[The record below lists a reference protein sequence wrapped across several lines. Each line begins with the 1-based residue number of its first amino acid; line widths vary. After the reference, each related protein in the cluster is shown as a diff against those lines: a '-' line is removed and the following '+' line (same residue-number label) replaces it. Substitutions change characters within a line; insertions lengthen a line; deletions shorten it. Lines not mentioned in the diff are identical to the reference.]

1 MRPILLLFLL
11 FGLVGAAHAQTPVH
25 GLSLLGPPEL
35 PADFP
40 HFPYVNPNAPKGGE
54 LVLGAVGTF
63 DSFHPFIVR
72 GSPAASVGRIYD
84 TLMRANEDEPEA
96 YYGHLAGAITVWPEH
111 KGVSFTLRPEA
122 RFHDGSKV
130 TADDVAWTFNALRDQ
145 GKPRYRQYYA
155 DVAEAI
161 VEAPDRVGFRFKA
174 TTNRELPLI
183 LGQLPVL
190 PKAWWQGRDF
200 SKPLAEAPLG
210 SGPYRVADF
219 ELGRSVTLALVPN
232 YWAKDLP
239 TGKGLANFGRM
250 RTEYFRDD
258 TIALQALKAGQVD
271 FRQETSSKT
280 WATAYDF
287 PAVAKGLV
295 KKEAL
300 PHRLPTG
307 MQGFFMNTRR
317 PIFADMR
324 VRQAL
329 AWVFDFEWVN
339 ANLFY
344 GAYARTSSYFS
355 NSELAASGLPSAA
368 ERVLLDPFSAQ
379 LPAALFTDDFKLPVT
394 DASGNNRAG
403 LRLALGLLKAAG
415 WEIKDLKLVNAA
427 GQQMSFEILL
437 SQPAMERVALPYVQ
451 WLQRLGI
458 ETSVRT
464 VDPAQYQVRMD
475 AFDYD
480 MTVDVMGQSLSPG
493 NEQRDFFTCAKALEN
508 GSQNVPGICS
518 PAVDQL
524 VEMIIN
530 APNREELIART
541 RAMDRVLLWN
551 HHVIPNWHTRDFKLA
566 FWDKFGRPERNPRY
580 GLGFPSNWWVDTTR
594 ERALAEARRSL

>member
-11 FGLVGAAHAQTPVH
+11 FGLVGAARAQTPVH
-25 GLSLLGPPEL
+25 GLSLLGAPEL

-40 HFPYVNPNAPKGGE
+40 HFPYVNPDAPKGGE
-54 LVLGAVGTF
+54 LVLGAVGSF

-84 TLMRANEDEPEA
+84 TLMRSNDDEPEA

-111 KGVSFTLRPEA
+111 KGVTFTLRPQA
-122 RFHDGSKV
+122 RFNDGSKV

-161 VEAPDRVGFRFKA
+161 VEAPGKVGFRFKT

-183 LGQLPVL
+183 LGQLVVL

-219 ELGRSVTLALVPN
+219 ELGRSVTLARVPN
-232 YWAKDLP
+232 YWAQNLP
-239 TGKGLANFGRM
+239 TGKGLANFDRI

-271 FRQETSSKT
+271 FRQETSSKA

-287 PAVAKGLV
+287 PAVEKGLV

-317 PIFADMR
+317 PIFADAR

-344 GAYARTSSYFS
+344 GAYARTGSYFS

-368 ERVLLDPFSAQ
+368 ERALLDPFRTQ
-379 LPAALFTDDFKLPVT
+379 LPPGLFTDAFKLPVT

-403 LRLALGLLKAAG
+403 LRLALGLLKSAG

-451 WLQRLGI
+451 WLARLGI
-458 ETSVRT
+458 EARVRT
-464 VDPAQYQVRMD
+464 VDPAQYQRLSD
-475 AFDYD
+475 SYDFD
-480 MTVDVMGQSLSPG
+480 MTDGVVGQSDSPG
-493 NEQRDFFTCAKALEN
+493 NEQTGFWGCGSAKLEGGDN
-508 GSQNVPGICS
+508 AAGVCH
-518 PAVDQL
+518 PAV
-524 VEMIIN
+524 EAMINHI
-530 APNREELIART
+530 LIAPDRAALVTAT
-541 RAMDRVLLWN
+541 RALDRVLLWN
-551 HHVIPNWHTRDFKLA
+551 WYAVPHWHNRASWVVHWDRFGHPTKPVRVGLA
-566 FWDKFGRPERNPRY
+566 LDA
-580 GLGFPSNWWVDTTR
+580 WWFDAV
-594 ERALAEARRSL
+594 RAAANDAARKAGK